1 MSEPIHSI
9 LNFNLNGAD
18 TTFTGD
24 PTTSLLTYLR
34 EEAGLTSVKDGCAPQ
49 AACGCCAVELDGKV
63 VLACVISMKKVAG
76 CKVRTIEGADPHTMN
91 TLADA
96 FAICGGAQC
105 GFCIPGIVTR
115 AANLLQ
121 ANPDPTEA
129 DIRTALNQHL
139 CRCTG
144 YTKIIQSIRRAGE
157 SLRTG
162 NPIEPAEEQTGAVG
176 SRLVKHEV
184 RPLILGK
191 RPFVADM
198 SLDNQLHGAL
208 RLSDHPRAIV
218 KHIDTTK
225 AQSIPGVE
233 RIFLEADVPG
243 QRSVG
248 LIVPDWPLLVAQ
260 GETTR
265 YIGDVIACV
274 AATTKQAARAA
285 ADAIEIEYEVLEPV
299 SDMFDALKPDAPK
312 IHESGNILS
321 VSTAN
326 KGDINAAFASCA
338 HIVENEYTTQRIEH
352 AFMETEAC
360 LATPTDH
367 GVKLWSQSQGVYE
380 DRRQVA
386 LLLGLDEENV
396 EIELV
401 PNGGGFGGKEDL
413 TVQGHAAL
421 MARLLNRPVKV
432 ELTRDESIRVH
443 PKRHPLHMAYKIG
456 ADADG
461 NLLAVQAR
469 ITGDTGAYAS
479 VGAKVLER
487 AAGHSTGAYNVPNVD
502 VVATC
507 VYTNNLPCGA
517 MRGFGANQATFALEC
532 AIDEL
537 CEKAGFDRWRFRYDN
552 ALTEGGSTA
561 TGQVLA
567 TGIGIRATL
576 EAVKDDF
583 QNAKHAGIACGLK
596 NTGIGNGM
604 PDAGVARIIIKA
616 PDHVEIHHGW
626 TEMGQGVHTMAVQTF
641 CQETGLPPDI
651 CTVHVD
657 TRYEARC
664 GMTTASRA
672 TSLVGNSV
680 IDACKP
686 LNEALKGKT
695 LADLVGQEFL
705 GQWICDW
712 TNKPGHEDG
721 KPVCTH
727 YSYSYATQVV
737 ILDEQGRID
746 RVIAAHDAGKV
757 MNPTLFEGQIEGS
770 VHMGLG
776 YALTED
782 LPQENSQLK
791 STRLRKCGVLR
802 ARQTPTIIVRGVE
815 SPDEFGPYGA
825 KGVGEIGLVPTA
837 PAVANAL
844 ATIDGVRRRSL
855 PMTDPI
861 AQASIDFA

>member
-1 MSEPIHSI
+1 VSKNIR
-9 LNFNLNGAD
+9 FQLNGAD
-18 TTFTGD
+18 AEFTGD
-24 PTTSLLTYLR
+24 PTSSLMTYLR
-34 EEAGLTSVKDGCAPQ
+34 EQAGLTSVKDGCAPQ
-49 AACGCCAVELDGKV
+49 AACGCCAVEMDGKV
-63 VLACVISMKKVAG
+63 VLSCVISMKKAAG
-76 CKVRTIEGADPHTMN
+76 SRVRTIEGADEHVMD

-96 FAICGGAQC
+96 FATCGGAQC
-105 GFCIPGIVTR
+105 GFCIPGIVVR
-115 AANLLQ
+115 AANLLE
-121 ANPDPTEA
+121 ANPDPTES
-129 DIRTALNQHL
+129 DIQTALNQHL

-144 YTKIIQSIRRAGE
+144 YTKIIESIQCAGE

-162 NPIEPAEEQTGAVG
+162 KPIEPAEQQTGAVG
-176 SRLVKHEV
+176 SRLIKHDV
-184 RPLILGK
+184 RPIVLGR

-198 SLDNQLHGAL
+198 TIEHQLHGAL

-218 KHIDTTK
+218 KSIDI
-225 AQSIPGVE
+225 ARAAAIPGVE
-233 RIFLEADVPG
+233 RIFLASDVPG

-265 YIGDVIACV
+265 YIGDCIACV
-274 AATTKQAARAA
+274 AATTKQAAREA

-299 SDMFDALKPDAPK
+299 SDMFEALKPEAPK
-312 IHESGNILS
+312 IHESGNVLS
-321 VSTAN
+321 VSKAH
-326 KGDINAAFASCA
+326 KGDADKAFAECA
-338 HIVENEYTTQRIEH
+338 HIVEHEYTTQRIEH
-352 AFMETEAC
+352 AFMEPEAC
-360 LATPTDH
+360 IATPTEH

-386 LLLGLDEENV
+386 LLLGLDEKHV

-413 TVQGHAAL
+413 SVQGHAAL
-421 MARLLNRPVKV
+421 MATLCNRPVKV
-432 ELTRDESIRVH
+432 ELTREESIRVH

-456 ADADG
+456 CDASG
-461 NLLAVQAR
+461 KLLAVRAR
-469 ITGDTGAYAS
+469 ITGDTGAHAS

-487 AAGHSTGAYNVPNVD
+487 AAGHSTGAYNVENVD

-537 CEKAGFDRWRFRYDN
+537 CEQAGFDRWQFRYDN

-583 QNAKHAGIACGLK
+583 QSAKHAGIACGLK

-604 PDAGVARIIIKA
+604 PDSGTARIIVRSA
-616 PDHVEIHHGW
+616 DHIELHHGW

-641 CQETGLPPDI
+641 CQETGLSPER

-657 TRYEARC
+657 TSTETPC

-672 TSLVGNSV
+672 TSLIGNAM
-680 IDACKP
+680 IEACKP
-686 LNEALKGKT
+686 FNEALAKSNGDGVAG
-695 LADLVGQEFL
+695 LAGQEFF
-705 GQWICDW
+705 GEWICDW

-721 KPVCTH
+721 KPICTH

-737 ILDEQGRID
+737 ILDDEGRID
-746 RVIAAHDAGKV
+746 RVIAAHDAGKI

-782 LPQENSQLK
+782 LPQRNSELD

-802 ARQTPTIIVRGVE
+802 AKQTPTIIVRGVE

-844 ATIDGVRRRSL
+844 ATFDGVRRRSL
-855 PMTDPI
+855 PMTD
-861 AQASIDFA
+861 ATAKASIDFK